1 MLLKSPGMKGMYYY
15 PPVLSDWCQM
25 RAYENFQIN
34 LLENLITFKLD
45 LKALLV

>member
-34 LLENLITFKLD
+34 LLENLSLD
-45 LKALLV
+45 VLLSNLI